1 MASSRAQILVV
12 EDEAAQLE
20 VIAYNLRK
28 EGYDVRT
35 AQDGDEAELELAEEV
50 PDLILLDWMMPG
62 ASGLE
67 LARRI
72 RARSG
77 TREVPIIMLTA
88 RAEEEDVIRGL
99 DVGAD
104 DYITK
109 PYSVTELLARVRS
122 TLRRSKSG
130 GANSIRHGDIEM
142 SVDTHRVYVSGTEI
156 SLGPLEFKLLRTLL
170 ERPGRVFERDQLLD
184 RVWGRSVFVDT
195 RTVDVHVGRLRK
207 ALGPEA
213 ASLLRTVRG
222 KGYALG

>member
-1 MASSRAQILVV
+1 MASWHAQILVV
-12 EDEAAQLE
+12 EDEAAQRD

-28 EGYDVRT
+28 EGYEVRT
-35 AQDGDEAELELAEEV
+35 ARDGDEAELELAEEV
-50 PDLILLDWMMPG
+50 PDLVLLDWMMPG

-72 RARSG
+72 RARSE
-77 TREVPIIMLTA
+77 TRETPVIMLTA
-88 RAEEEDVIRGL
+88 RGEEEDVIRGL

-122 TLRRSKSG
+122 ILRRSKSG
-130 GANSIRHGDIEM
+130 GADTIRVGDIEIN
-142 SVDTHRVYVSGTEI
+142 VETHRVYVSGKEVA
-156 SLGPLEFKLLRTLL
+156 LGPLEFKLLRTLT

-184 RVWGRSVFVDT
+184 KVWGRSTFVDS

-207 ALGPEA
+207 SLGPEA
-213 ASLLRTVRG
+213 ASLIRTVRG

>member
-1 MASSRAQILVV
+1 MASSGAQILVV
-12 EDEAAQLE
+12 EDETAQRE

-35 AQDGDEAELELAEEV
+35 ALDGDEAELELAEEV

-72 RARSG
+72 RARSE
-77 TREVPIIMLTA
+77 TREIPIIMLTA
-88 RAEEEDVIRGL
+88 RGEEEDLIRGL

-109 PYSVTELLARVRS
+109 PYSVSELLARVRS
-122 TLRRSKSG
+122 LLRRSKSG
-130 GANSIRHGDIEM
+130 GADTICVGEIEM
-142 SVDTHRVYVSGTEI
+142 NVETHRVYVSGKEAK
-156 SLGPLEFKLLRTLL
+156 LGPLEFKLLQTFL
-170 ERPGRVFERDQLLD
+170 ERPGRVFERDHLLD
-184 RVWGRSVFVDT
+184 KIWGRSAYVDS
-195 RTVDVHVGRLRK
+195 RTVDVHVGRMRK
-207 ALGPEA
+207 SLGEEA
-213 ASLLRTVRG
+213 ASQIRTVRG

>member
-1 MASSRAQILVV
+1 MASSRAQILVI
-12 EDEAAQLE
+12 EDEAAQRD
-20 VIAYNLRK
+20 VITYNLRK
-28 EGYDVRT
+28 EGYEVRT

-72 RARSG
+72 RARSE
-77 TREVPIIMLTA
+77 TRETPVIMLTA
-88 RAEEEDVIRGL
+88 RGEEEDVIRGL

-122 TLRRSKSG
+122 ALRRSKSG
-130 GANSIRHGDIEM
+130 GAHTIRVGDIEM
-142 SVDTHRVYVSGTEI
+142 NVETHRVHVSGQEI
-156 SLGPLEFKLLRTLL
+156 SLGPLEFRLLRTFM
-170 ERPGRVFERDQLLD
+170 ERPDRVFERDQLLD
-184 RVWGRSVFVDT
+184 KVWGRSAYVDS

-207 ALGPEA
+207 SLGAEA
-213 ASLLRTVRG
+213 ASQIRTVRG